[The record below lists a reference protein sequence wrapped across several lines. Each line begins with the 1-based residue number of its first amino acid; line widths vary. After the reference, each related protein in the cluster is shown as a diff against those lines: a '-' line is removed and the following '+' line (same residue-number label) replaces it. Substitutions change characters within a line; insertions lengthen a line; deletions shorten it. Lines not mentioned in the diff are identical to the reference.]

1 MGLYDK
7 LPEDLQTVDV
17 IVAGGGS
24 AGCIVA
30 ARLTEAYPDLSILLI
45 EQGSNNY
52 QVPEV
57 IHPGLFPRNIAPGS
71 NTALFWQ
78 GNHAKQLA
86 DRSPVVPSGGIL
98 GGGSS
103 INWMVYTRA
112 QRSDFDSWKQS
123 GWTAD
128 ELLPYLK
135 KFETYHGKGEKKAHG
150 SDGPI
155 HISSGTFRAHRAEN
169 DFIESAAKMGYHE
182 LQDLQNLDNNNGT
195 ERWLRY
201 VGPDGQRQDAAHRYI
216 HPKLQGGNNPNL
228 HVLVEHQVK
237 RVLFDDDKRA
247 VGVEVQPGHFRPK
260 TGVTNGTNGTNG
272 VNGHHK
278 TLQNIK
284 ANKLVVLSTG
294 ANGTPLVLERSGVG
308 NPEVLKRAGVEVIV
322 PLEGVGNDYQDHHL
336 SLWTYRTSLTPNETI
351 NNLISGRADVKDM
364 IAKKHELLGWNSMD
378 ASGKFRPTDKDVA
391 ALGPD
396 FEAAWKRDFANSPDR
411 PLMIIAMYLSFLA
424 DSDHS
429 VLPDDAEYISCANW
443 TAYPYSRGHIHI
455 TGPELS
461 DRIDFNVG
469 YLTDPGDVDLMKHI
483 WAYKLSREM
492 FRRMSIYRG
501 ELAIGHPRFPAGSK
515 AAVVEKADGPVP
527 DDTPPIQYTE
537 EDDKAIEQKIRE
549 TVGTT
554 WHSLGTCK
562 MAAKEQKGV
571 VDNQLSV
578 HGTKGLKL
586 ADLSVPPV
594 NVGANTN
601 NTALMIGE
609 KAADLFVEY
618 LATK

>member
-1 MGLYDK
+1 MGLHDK

-71 NTALFWQ
+71 DTALFWQ

-135 KFETYHGKGEKKAHG
+135 KFETYHGKGENLKF
-150 SDGPI
+150 
-155 HISSGTFRAHRAEN
+155 SSAPV
-169 DFIESAAKMGYHE
+169 SK
-182 LQDLQNLDNNNGT
+182 
-195 ERWLRY
+195 WSS
-201 VGPDGQRQDAAHRYI
+201 
-216 HPKLQGGNNPNL
+216 
-228 HVLVEHQVK
+228 
-237 RVLFDDDKRA
+237 
-247 VGVEVQPGHFRPK
+247 
-260 TGVTNGTNGTNG
+260 
-272 VNGHHK
+272 
-278 TLQNIK
+278 
-284 ANKLVVLSTG
+284 LSK
-294 ANGTPLVLERSGVG
+294 V
-308 NPEVLKRAGVEVIV
+308 
-322 PLEGVGNDYQDHHL
+322 
-336 SLWTYRTSLTPNETI
+336 LTPKETI

-469 YLTDPGDVDLMKHI
+469 YLTDPGDVDLKKHI
-483 WAYKLSREM
+483 WAYKLPREM

-501 ELAIGHPRFPAGSK
+501 ELAIGHPRFPAGSQ

-537 EDDKAIEQKIRE
+537 EDDKAIEQKIRA

-618 LATK
+618 LAAK